1 MVFSS
6 ALFLFLFLPITL
18 LGYYIMPGKGRNL
31 WLLLASLVFYSWG
44 EPKYVLLMLLSI
56 GVNFVLGLGIEHYHQ
71 MEGKQGVR
79 KGILL
84 CSLVYNIG
92 ILFYFKYLGFT
103 VHTIERILPIG
114 TETVDSFVDTITMP
128 IGISFFTFQ
137 IMSYVIDV
145 YRKEVPAQKSI
156 LKLALYISMFP
167 QLVAGPIVRYSLVA
181 KQMEQRTI
189 SWDKLYVG
197 IQRFMKGFTKK
208 VLFSNTLAQI
218 ADMAFDQKLYVQ
230 SGAMAWFGIMA
241 YTMQIYYDFS
251 GYSDMAIGLGK
262 LFGFDFNENFD
273 HPYCAKSI
281 QEFWR
286 RWHISLSTWFRDYL
300 YIPLGGS
307 RCATWKIYRNTMI
320 VFLVTGLWHGA
331 DFTFIIWGLYYG
343 IFLIIERGGMAKVLQ
358 KLPPFLQH
366 LYAVLLIMIGWVFFR
381 ADSLSAAISYLG
393 GMLQL
398 GNWNMELFLYATNRE
413 LQLFLLLGVIG
424 CMPVKAILT
433 KLVKQEPKKVG
444 RIEIG
449 ETILRFAGFIIS
461 IIYMTGSGFNPFIY
475 FRF

>member
-31 WLLLASLVFYSWG
+31 WLLLASLIFYSWG

-56 GVNFVLGLGIEHYHQ
+56 GVNFAFGLGIEHYQQ
-71 MEGKQGVR
+71 MESRQGVR
-79 KGILL
+79 KVILL
-84 CSLVYNIG
+84 GSLVYNVG

-103 VHTIERILPIG
+103 VHTIERILPVG
-114 TETVDSFVDTITMP
+114 TKTVDSFVDAITMP

-145 YRKEVPAQKSI
+145 YRKDVPAQKSI

-181 KQMEQRTI
+181 KQMEQRII

-197 IQRFMKGFTKK
+197 VWRFMKGFTKK

-218 ADMAFDQKLYVQ
+218 ADMAFDQKLYSQ

-343 IFLIIERGGMAKVLQ
+343 IFLILERGGMAKVLQ

-366 LYAVLLIMIGWVFFR
+366 LYAILLIMIGWVFFR

-398 GNWNMELFLYATNRE
+398 GNWNMELFLYKANRE
-413 LQLFLLLGVIG
+413 QQLFLLIGAIG
-424 CMPVKAILT
+424 CIPVKDILV
-433 KLVKQEPKKVG
+433 KLVKKEPKQLA
-444 RIEIG
+444 RIEIV
-449 ETILRFAGFIIS
+449 ELIAGFIGFLLS